1 MSIANNILNLPKI
14 TPWIIVVICIL
25 LLFLRSTYPGI
36 AFVHKLRSRLIIG
49 EFYRRARGLPA
60 HPYPKTIPKFPR
72 IIIIVM
78 IASIIWGSLGWLKN
92 FRIPI
97 TMPTVARSA
106 TAATRSVAPTAMSTL
121 AIPAVTTNSELY
133 LMARSAPYTNSDVI
147 DRYAPNTELV
157 VECFANGDE
166 VSDGVSTSSVWYKI
180 YEHEV
185 WVSSIYVSTNRIVP
199 YC

>member
-1 MSIANNILNLPKI
+1 M
-14 TPWIIVVICIL
+14 
-25 LLFLRSTYPGI
+25 
-36 AFVHKLRSRLIIG
+36 HKLRSRLIVG

-60 HPYPKTIPKFPR
+60 RPYPKTISKFPR
-72 IIIIVM
+72 IIIVAMIV
-78 IASIIWGSLGWLKN
+78 SIIWGSLGWLKN
-92 FRIPI
+92 FKIPVA
-97 TMPTVARSA
+97 MPMVTQSA
-106 TAATRSVAPTAMSTL
+106 TATTKSVVPTAMSTL

-133 LMARSAPYTNSDVI
+133 LMARSAPYTSSDVI

-157 VECFANGDE
+157 VECFVNGDE
-166 VSDGVSTSSVWYKI
+166 VSDGVSTSSVWYKV